1 MTAAL
6 RLRRLLCV
14 GMALLAAAALP
25 GCAALGG
32 HLDIDSTE
40 LQSRIAKRF
49 PARHCKTPLLC
60 VELSNPV
67 VSLDEG
73 DDRMGLAMDVK
84 LVFGLRER
92 TGHLGLAGRPRYAP
106 SQGQL
111 FLDDLEVTRL
121 ELAELPGEYAEWARA
136 GATLVARH
144 ALQAQPVYTLDDST
158 AKGTLAKRSISDVR
172 VVGGKLRVTFGDGA
186 P

>member
-1 MTAAL
+1 
-6 RLRRLLCV
+6 
-14 GMALLAAAALP
+14 MALLATAALT
-25 GCAALGG
+25 GCAGLGG
-32 HLDIDSTE
+32 HLDIDSAE

-67 VSLDEG
+67 VALSEG
-73 DDRMGLAMDVK
+73 DDRIRLAMDVK
-84 LVFGLRER
+84 LVLGLRER
-92 TGHLGLAGRPRYAP
+92 PGHLGLAGRPRYAP

-111 FLDDLEVTRL
+111 SLDDLEVSQFD
-121 ELAELPGEYAEWARA
+121 LAELPNEYAEWVRA

-158 AKGTLAKRSISDVR
+158 AKGALARRSISDVR